1 MKIDPNI
8 LQSLIDPL
16 CNDLA
21 KELCLES
28 QFLPVFPI
36 CSVDFSLRLIRYI
49 LLIRIFLRKD
59 DLIKVTSQSG

>member
-1 MKIDPNI
+1 MVIEGVKIDLHI

-16 CNDLA
+16 CNDL
-21 KELCLES
+21 
-28 QFLPVFPI
+28 FPI

-49 LLIRIFLRKD
+49 LLIRMFLRKD

>member
-1 MKIDPNI
+1 MVIEGMKIDPHI

-28 QFLPVFPI
+28 LI

-49 LLIRIFLRKD
+49 LLIRMFLRKD